1 MNFSDDDLRKIG
13 VVNRF
18 IVHSERTIDLFTD
31 ADKTYFLELYGRLS
45 RCSGQDTIDKIAEKT
60 LEELKIKGRDGTRCI
75 LVKPKTT
82 NAFIAELR
90 ERGYHLAGQRPVV
103 ARTRRVRAAA
113 PAAPAA
119 RRTRRVAAAP
129 RGAFVV
135 TPPVVRFPSVATNIE
150 SSSAVEDAVVQA
162 PMNVGEEE
170 RILFGVPNIPTPPLS
185 GISSVGSR
193 VGAVQGSPRGVI
205 DIYQSPPQA
214 PYRRPNPVAVVP
226 PHQMNHD
233 EIIQV
238 VRNTVQ
244 ETIREYINAATPVA
258 GVVPAVA
265 VGGRRTM
272 KHRRV
277 SRGSKRMSNK
287 SYKW

>member
-1 MNFSDDDLRKIG
+1 MNFSDDDLRKIK
-13 VVNRF
+13 VVNTF
-18 IVHSERTIDLFTD
+18 IVHSERTIEHFTD
-31 ADKTYFLELYGRLS
+31 ADKRYFLELYGRLS
-45 RCSGQDTIDKIAEKT
+45 RCSGQDTIDKIAVKT

-113 PAAPAA
+113 P
-119 RRTRRVAAAP
+119 VA

-135 TPPVVRFPSVATNIE
+135 TPPAVRTPSVATNIE

-170 RILFGVPNIPTPPLS
+170 RILFGDPNIPTPPLS
-185 GISSVGSR
+185 GISSIGSR
-193 VGAVQGSPRGVI
+193 AAAVQGSPREVMN
-205 DIYQSPPQA
+205 IYQSPPQA
-214 PYRRPNPVAVVP
+214 PYRRPSPVAVVP
-226 PHQMNHD
+226 PPQINHD

-272 KHRRV
+272 KHRRG
-277 SRGSKRMSNK
+277 SRRSKRMSNK
-287 SYKW
+287 SHKW

>member
-18 IVHSERTIDLFTD
+18 IVHSERTIERFTD

-45 RCSGQDTIDKIAEKT
+45 RCSGQDTIDKIAVKT
-60 LEELKIKGRDGTRCI
+60 LEELKIKGRYGTRCI

-82 NAFIAELR
+82 NAFIAELK

-113 PAAPAA
+113 PVA

-135 TPPVVRFPSVATNIE
+135 TPPAVRTPSVATNIE
-150 SSSAVEDAVVQA
+150 SSSAVEDAV
-162 PMNVGEEE
+162 GEEE
-170 RILFGVPNIPTPPLS
+170 RILFGDPNIPTPPLS
-185 GISSVGSR
+185 GISSIGSR
-193 VGAVQGSPRGVI
+193 AAAVQGSPREVMN
-205 DIYQSPPQA
+205 IYQSPPQA
-214 PYRRPNPVAVVP
+214 PYRRPSPVAVVP
-226 PHQMNHD
+226 PPQINHD

-272 KHRRV
+272 KHRRG
-277 SRGSKRMSNK
+277 SRRSKRMSNK
-287 SYKW
+287 SHKW

>member
-1 MNFSDDDLRKIG
+1 MNFLDDDLRKIG

-18 IVHSERTIDLFTD
+18 IVHSERTIDRFTD
-31 ADKTYFLELYGRLS
+31 ADKAYFLELYGRLS
-45 RCSGQDTIDKIAEKT
+45 RCSGQNTIDKIAEKT

-113 PAAPAA
+113 PAA

-135 TPPVVRFPSVATNIE
+135 TPPVVRTSSLATNIE
-150 SSSAVEDAVVQA
+150 SSSAVEDAVVQHQ
-162 PMNVGEEE
+162 MNVGEEE
-170 RILFGVPNIPTPPLS
+170 RILFGDPNIPTPPLS

-193 VGAVQGSPRGVI
+193 VGAVQGSPREVI

-214 PYRRPNPVAVVP
+214 PYRRPSPVAVVP
-226 PHQMNHD
+226 PPQINHD

-272 KHRRV
+272 KHRRG
-277 SRGSKRMSNK
+277 SQKSKRMSNK